1 MFGTRC
7 TEWWENVHVGLE
19 KGEAGVMSMHLNGF
33 YSAVAVLANKK
44 EELKV
49 LIPLKEL
56 AILIKEL
63 IPHSGQSDIL

>member
-1 MFGTRC
+1 
-7 TEWWENVHVGLE
+7 
-19 KGEAGVMSMHLNGF
+19 MSMHLNRF

-63 IPHSGQSDIL
+63 IPHSGQSGIL